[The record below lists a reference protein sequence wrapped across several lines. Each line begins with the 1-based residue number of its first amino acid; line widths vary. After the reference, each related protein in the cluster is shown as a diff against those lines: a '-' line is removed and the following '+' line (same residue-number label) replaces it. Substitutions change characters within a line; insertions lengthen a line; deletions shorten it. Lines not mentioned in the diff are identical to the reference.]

1 MIQQQITSVVG
12 APSTQAAN
20 GTTSSSTSTP
30 NTLFYESAPP
40 PNVAA
45 AQPAQIDYLLGDVTA
60 KKDLY
65 SSRSAG
71 VKRKQVGA
79 DEAAAS
85 ERSDDEGDDENE
97 DEDDEGISED
107 EVKITLKNA
116 I

>member
-1 MIQQQITSVVG
+1 MIQQQVTSVVG
-12 APSTQAAN
+12 APSTQAVN
-20 GTTSSSTSTP
+20 GTTSSSSSTSTT

-45 AQPAQIDYLLGDVTA
+45 ATQPAQIDYLLGDVTA

-79 DEAAAS
+79 DEPAAS

-107 EVKITLKNA
+107 EVK
-116 I
+116 